1 MNRVRNDEM
10 SRRSVVLKEL
20 ADRPEQGVLQW
31 LGHRDWM
38 KGATWVKRI
47 TRSDV
52 RGARP
57 RGRPQIGWMDSVKQA
72 LDVMSVE

>member
-10 SRRSVVLKEL
+10 SRRTMVLKEL
-20 ADRPEQGVLQW
+20 AEQGVLRGF
-31 LGHRDWM
+31 GHVDWT
-38 KGATWVKRI
+38 KGTWMKRI

-72 LDVMSVE
+72 LDAMPVE